1 MPKKAITTP
10 KAKAIGPYSAAV
22 ESGDLVFV
30 SGQIPLD
37 SATGK
42 LVEGDIA
49 AQTRQSLE
57 NLKTILTAA
66 GLTFAHVV
74 KTTIFLT
81 SMGDFAAVNEVYKS
95 YVARALPR
103 ALDHCRRGAA
113 DGRQGRDRDDCLA
126 QRRLNARSR
135 TDADER
141 PRVPGQ
147 AAAAS
152 VWGAGGA
159 GRAGLHGGRGGG
171 GRAGAARPRVGGEG
185 ADPRRRPR
193 QGQVQGAGR
202 RRQGR
207 RAPRQ
212 VDRRGEDVRRA
223 DAGQDAG
230 DDPDRARRP
239 RRQAP
244 VHRGRLRHRPR
255 ALSLG
260 AGRPGHL
267 AHLLHRLHRRRHGHR
282 EGGARHA
289 RQDRHAVDR
298 SGLGLFRLP
307 RPQDRRRPEARPATR
322 STSA

>member
-1 MPKKAITTP
+1 MNVHEYQ
-10 KAKAIGPYSAAV
+10 AKQLLRAV
-22 ESGDLVFV
+22 
-30 SGQIPLD
+30 
-37 SATGK
+37 
-42 LVEGDIA
+42 
-49 AQTRQSLE
+49 
-57 NLKTILTAA
+57 
-66 GLTFAHVV
+66 
-74 KTTIFLT
+74 
-81 SMGDFAAVNEVYKS
+81 
-95 YVARALPR
+95 
-103 ALDHCRRGAA
+103 RR
-113 DGRQGRDRDDCLA
+113 
-126 QRRLNARSR
+126 
-135 TDADER
+135 
-141 PRVPGQ
+141 
-147 AAAAS
+147 
-152 VWGAGGA
+152 AGGA
-159 GRAGLHGGRGGG
+159 GRAGLHRRRGGR

-212 VDRRGEDVRRA
+212 VDRRGEDLRRA

-255 ALSLG
+255 ALSVG
-260 AGRPGHL
+260 AGRPRHL
-267 AHLLHRLHRRRHGHR
+267 AHRLHRLHRRRHGHR

-307 RPQDRRRPEARPATR
+307 RPQDRRRAEAHRRPDRPVRQADRPALCAPSSTR
-322 STSA
+322 T